1 MTDPTCPLFEQT
13 QPESAGTDSRSR
25 EERLLEERIVSSPTL
40 DDAAALCR
48 AEIDRLSLVLE
59 LCRQMR
65 GKEQNSGDPQSA
77 DSEATRLDH
86 IMRTLIERIDQRQ
99 DALAELE
106 ALVLAARD
114 PDASIH

>member
-1 MTDPTCPLFEQT
+1 M
-13 QPESAGTDSRSR
+13 SA
-25 EERLLEERIVSSPTL
+25 PTL

-48 AEIDRLSLVLE
+48 AEIERLSLVLE

-65 GKEQNSGDPQSA
+65 RTAQATGGIGA
-77 DSEATRLDH
+77 DDAEAGRLDH